1 MPRSAAKSS
10 SFSNSGVL
18 ARNAFHCSR
27 PKVTYRLIG
36 AGQGVCVWSN
46 WPQNCIFHIG
56 KSEFDWQALLIA
68 DTIDVMPTR
77 NVNLTDELDRFV
89 LAKVKSG
96 RYENASEVVRAALR
110 TLEREEQEYE
120 AKLASLRA
128 AIDKGD
134 ASGGIAAGNPFVRVR
149 KALKRPLQPR

>member
-1 MPRSAAKSS
+1 
-10 SFSNSGVL
+10 
-18 ARNAFHCSR
+18 
-27 PKVTYRLIG
+27 
-36 AGQGVCVWSN
+36 
-46 WPQNCIFHIG
+46 
-56 KSEFDWQALLIA
+56 
-68 DTIDVMPTR
+68 MPTR